1 MANVTIRVNNLTK
14 AVALVRQI
22 SLSGE
27 AWGKT
32 RIRAGSP
39 LAYARGIETGVRRSG
54 VLARRAGGAFMFRK
68 GIEKLKETIRGQL
81 GAAALAGPAGINALA
96 RSASS
101 QLVAFVREETPVV
114 SGDLRT
120 SIFGGAE

>member
-1 MANVTIRVNNLTK
+1 MANVTIRVNNLTR
-14 AVALVRQI
+14 AVDLVRQI

-39 LAYARGIETGVRRSG
+39 LAYARGIETGVKRNG
-54 VLARRAGGAFMFRK
+54 VIARKAGGAFMFKK
-68 GIEKLKETIRGQL
+68 GIEKLKAVIRAEL
-81 GAAALAGPAGINALA
+81 AAAALLGPAGITALA
-96 RSASS
+96 RRAST
-101 QLVAFVREETPVV
+101 QLVGFVQEETPVV

-120 SIFGGAE
+120 SVFSGAE